1 MPSVAPFGDYLR
13 ILRRRA
19 RLTQAE
25 LGIAVGYSD
34 AQICR
39 LETGRRPPDLATLV
53 ALFLPALGLDDR
65 APDAVRLLELA
76 GQARGDQPGRW
87 LQQAQPAGAPQDQ
100 PVAAPPEPV
109 AGRPALIGRA
119 SQLSLIA
126 DTLRA
131 RSARLLTIVGPAG
144 IGKTHLA
151 THALAL
157 LAADFADG
165 ARFVDLAP
173 VDDPDRVAQAVL
185 QVVDAEALGEADT
198 LAALRAA
205 LAPRRMLLLLDNFEQ
220 VAAAAPLL
228 DDLLR
233 AAPGLALLVTSR
245 VALRLSAEHTL
256 HLPPLA
262 VPDLGHLPPLAE
274 LAQVESLALL
284 LARLRASNP
293 ALELTESNALTLAA
307 ICARVDGL
315 PLAIELVAAH
325 GRLFSPR
332 ELLVEVAQQLVQM
345 RRSAH
350 GVPDRHRTLA
360 AALAWSYQQLPPPA
374 QALFARLSAFSGG
387 WTVEAAVGCCDL
399 DGHGRAAILGALE
412 QLLDH
417 SLIQR
422 HDDGEAAR
430 YSLLVMVRAYAVLR
444 LEERSEGQ
452 ALHGRMLGYWLDL
465 ARRAEHHLA
474 FGEDQAR
481 WSARLFAEIENLR
494 AILGWAIAAG
504 EHQRGLALA
513 GALARFWYVRG
524 YLGEGRRWLEQ
535 FLALPDLAGSP
546 EHAHALDGAGLLA
559 WRQADYRQAEAWLQ
573 QALATY
579 RRHDDEQGLA
589 HVIGHL
595 GLIYSDNGA
604 FDDAIRCYEESLVL
618 HRATG
623 NPTGI
628 VASLHNL
635 GNIAAQL
642 NQTER
647 ALAAYNECLHLYRAN
662 GNQSGIALILLGVGA
677 LRRDQGDL
685 AGAEDALSESQAIA
699 ESLGD
704 RWNLAVALLNRCDVA
719 ADVGDF
725 AVARDHGRAARQ
737 LFEQIGDQQMLGLIQ
752 IRLGIVELLA
762 GDIPAATRIVRESLL
777 LLNAIAYQPGL
788 ADALEAM
795 AGCLAD
801 SQPARAARLLGAAAA
816 IRVAI
821 GFPAATA
828 DLPRLRRTEAI
839 ARAGLSPAAWQAA
852 WDEGGALSA
861 AQAVMAAVVG

>member
-1 MPSVAPFGDYLR
+1 MPFGDYLR
-13 ILRRRA
+13 LLRRRA

-65 APDAVRLLELA
+65 SAEAARLLELA
-76 GQARGDQPGRW
+76 GHARGGGDRPTTDSR
-87 LQQAQPAGAPQDQ
+87 
-100 PVAAPPEPV
+100 PPTPDS
-109 AGRPALIGRA
+109 PLIGRA
-119 SQLSLIA
+119 RQLALIA
-126 DTLRA
+126 DALRS

-151 THALAL
+151 TNALAL
-157 LAADFADG
+157 LAPEFADG
-165 ARFVDLAP
+165 ARLVDLAP
-173 VDDPDRVAQAVL
+173 VDDPALVAQAVL
-185 QVVDAEALGEADT
+185 QVVDPDALDQADT
-198 LAALRAA
+198 VAALRAA
-205 LAPRRMLLLLDNFEQ
+205 LAPQRMLLLLDNVEQ

-228 DDLLR
+228 ADLLR

-245 VALRLSAEHTL
+245 VALRLTAEHTL

-262 VPDLGHLPPLAE
+262 VPDLGRLPPLAE

-284 LARLRASNP
+284 LARLRAGNP

-332 ELLVEVAQQLVQM
+332 ELLTEVAQQLVQM
-345 RRSAH
+345 RRTAH

-360 AALAWSYQQLPPPA
+360 AALAWSYQQLAPAA

-387 WTVEAAVGCCDL
+387 WTVEAAVACCDL
-399 DGHGRAAILGALE
+399 AGQGRAAILAGLE

-422 HDDGEAAR
+422 HDDGESAR
-430 YSLLVMVRAYAVLR
+430 YSFLVMVRDYAALR
-444 LEERSEGQ
+444 LEERSEGP
-452 ALHGRMLGYWLDL
+452 ALHGRMLDYWLDL
-465 ARRAEHHLA
+465 ARRAARHLA
-474 FGEDQAR
+474 FGEEQAR
-481 WSARLFAEIENLR
+481 WSARLFAEIDNLR
-494 AILGWAIAAG
+494 ATLGWAIAAG
-504 EHQRGLALA
+504 EHRRGLELA

-535 FLALPDLAGSP
+535 FLALPGLIDSP

-559 WRQADYRQAEAWLQ
+559 WRQADYRQAEIWLQ

-579 RRHDDEQGLA
+579 RQHEDDQGIA
-589 HVIGHL
+589 QVTGHL

-604 FDDAIRCYEESLVL
+604 FEQAARAYTESLAL

-623 NPTGI
+623 NPAG
-628 VASLHNL
+628 VAAALHNL

-662 GNQSGIALILLGVGA
+662 GDQSGIAMILLGVGA

-685 AGAEDALSESQAIA
+685 AGAEAALAESQAIA
-699 ESLGD
+699 DSLGD
-704 RWNLAVALLNRCDVA
+704 RWNQAVALLNRCDVA
-719 ADVGDF
+719 ADRGEF
-725 AVARDHGRAARQ
+725 AVARDHGRTAQQ
-737 LFEQIGDQQMLGLIQ
+737 LFEQIGDQQLLGLIQ
-752 IRLGIVELLA
+752 IRLGVVELLA

-788 ADALEAM
+788 ADGLEAM
-795 AGCLAD
+795 AGCLAEA
-801 SQPARAARLLGAAAA
+801 QPARAAKLLGAAAA
-816 IRVAI
+816 LRSVI

-828 DLPRLRRTEAI
+828 ELPRLRRTEAI
-839 ARAGLSPAAWQAA
+839 ARAGLSPVAWQAA
-852 WDEGGALSA
+852 YAEGSALSA
-861 AQAVMAAVVG
+861 AQAVTLAVVG